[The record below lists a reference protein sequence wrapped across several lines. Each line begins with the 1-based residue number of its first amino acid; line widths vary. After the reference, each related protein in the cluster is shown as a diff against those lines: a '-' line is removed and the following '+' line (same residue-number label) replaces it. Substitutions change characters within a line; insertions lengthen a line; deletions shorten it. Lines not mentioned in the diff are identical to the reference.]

1 MSIQFVPV
9 CVANRER
16 VNDFIQERWL
26 SLRMIVR
33 GRAVDMSGIDGV
45 AAVEDGRLV
54 GLVTYIVTDET
65 LEIMSLDS
73 VEEGRGTGTALLGRA
88 VAAAREKGCAR
99 VALITTNDNVKALR
113 FYQKRGFDMARLY
126 RDALEVSRKLKL
138 EIPLIGMDG
147 IPLRHEIELEMKL

>member
-9 CVANRER
+9 CAANRER

-54 GLVTYIVTDET
+54 GLVTYIIADET

-73 VEEGRGTGTALLGRA
+73 VEEGRGTGTALIKHA

-113 FYQKRGFDMARLY
+113 FYRETGLRYGA
-126 RDALEVSRKLKL
+126 AVSRRAGGFEK
-138 EIPLIGMDG
+138 
-147 IPLRHEIELEMKL
+147 IEAGNSSYWHGWNSVAA

>member
-1 MSIQFVPV
+1 MSIQFVAV
-9 CVANRER
+9 CAANRER
-16 VNDFIQERWL
+16 VNDFIRERWF
-26 SLRMIVR
+26 SLHMIVR

-45 AAVEDGRLV
+45 AAMEDGRLV
-54 GLVTYIVTDET
+54 GLVTYIIADET

-73 VEEGRGTGTALLGRA
+73 VEEGRGTGTALIKHA

-99 VALITTNDNVKALR
+99 VALITTNDNMNALR

-126 RDALEVSRKLKL
+126 RGALEVSRKLKP

-147 IPLRHEIELEMKL
+147 IPLRHEIKLEMKL